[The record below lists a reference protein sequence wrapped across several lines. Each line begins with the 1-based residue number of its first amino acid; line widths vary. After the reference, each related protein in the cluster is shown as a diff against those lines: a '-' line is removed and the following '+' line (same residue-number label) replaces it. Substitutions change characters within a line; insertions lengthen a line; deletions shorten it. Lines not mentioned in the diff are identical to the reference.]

1 MAKRKKKRGYR
12 GARPASRPST
22 ADIGITL
29 YQRGE
34 IAFRLKDYATAVK
47 SWRSEIRANPNTGLS
62 RRLAEAHF
70 RYALSMDRER
80 NLTQIISELHQA
92 SRQAPDVAI
101 YRYHLGL
108 AYHQKKQHNKAID
121 AYQQAL
127 KLRPNDERFRKHL
140 ALACA
145 ELGQDIQ
152 NPVVNVIKSIQQE
165 KYTEAHETLKQN
177 ALGEI
182 DGVVEGCVSAMRGE
196 YAKAKRQLNQYA
208 TINKYGALISYY
220 LGLIY
225 AQEGKESSAIKHL
238 ETAVTEPY
246 TADRCKPILL
256 GIYKQRAMAHVEAGE
271 HTKANRLWNKIAQ
284 LDPQDSAVD
293 NAIAASLEEGLHQA
307 SEGNFSQA
315 MRSWRR
321 LINRGVEHPALLQN
335 YAIACDRSENYENA
349 IETWQQLATI
359 WEEQQS
365 AAPDKE
371 RLKRKLG
378 LVYRRIGEIAWHL
391 DDIYHSRDAY
401 KKALTYVP
409 EDLEIRLRLVTLL
422 AEEDDLN
429 AAMRQLRQLRRRHP
443 DNIRVLE
450 LEITLNLESDNYRK
464 TLNSCLEI
472 LKLDPKHQK
481 ALELLES
488 LGSECVQR
496 LFHQKKHRQAIQLLQ
511 NFIEVYPSHT
521 LFYMMLGA
529 AFLEQSRVTE
539 ADRVLADAIEIAE
552 NKALALAQVGAAYL
566 STKQFD
572 RAESYFKDAGGLDS
586 EQPDVLLAIGV
597 AYMPYDVQKANRY
610 LNRLIASQPED
621 EEMFENIAQRLL
633 GSGMPDRAREMINRG
648 LKKFPKSISLL
659 IGSIT
664 IAITMEDF
672 PLARQT
678 VAKARKV
685 ILAAEEYEAL
695 QALSAAE
702 MMLTMRE
709 MGGFFN
715 EFEDVDKPF

>member
-22 ADIGITL
+22 SDIGITL

-47 SWRSEIRANPNTGLS
+47 SWRSEIRANPNAGLS

-238 ETAVTEPY
+238 ETAITEPY
-246 TADRCKPILL
+246 AADTCKPILL
-256 GIYKQRAMAHVEAGE
+256 GIYKQRAMAYVEAGE
-271 HTKANRLWNKIAQ
+271 HAKANRLWNKIAQ

-293 NAIAASLEEGLHQA
+293 NAIAASLQEGFHQA

-365 AAPDKE
+365 TAPDKE

-552 NKALALAQVGAAYL
+552 NKALALAQVGAAYM
-566 STKQFD
+566 STKHFD

-633 GSGMPDRAREMINRG
+633 GAGMPDRAREMINRG

-685 ILAAEEYEAL
+685 ILAAGEYEAL

>member
-47 SWRSEIRANPNTGLS
+47 SWRSEIRANPKAGLS

-70 RYALSMDRER
+70 RYALSMDREC

-108 AYHQKKQHNKAID
+108 AYHQKKQYNKAID
-121 AYQQAL
+121 AYRQAL
-127 KLRPNDERFRKHL
+127 RLRPDDERFRRHL
-140 ALACA
+140 ALAST

-152 NPVVNVIKSIQQE
+152 DPVVSVIKSIQQE
-165 KYTEAHETLKQN
+165 RYAEARETLDQHS
-177 ALGEI
+177 LGAI
-182 DGVVEGCVSAMRGE
+182 HGVVDGCVIAMLGE

-208 TINKYGALISYY
+208 STKYGALISYY

-238 ETAVTEPY
+238 EAAITEPY
-246 TADRCKPILL
+246 AADVCKPILIS
-256 GIYKQRAMAHVEAGE
+256 IYKQRAAAHVEAGE
-271 HTKANRLWNKIAQ
+271 HAKANRFWNKIAQ
-284 LDPQDSAVD
+284 LDPQDTAAD
-293 NAIAASLEEGLHQA
+293 NATAASLQEGFHQA

-315 MRSWRR
+315 MRSWKR

-335 YAIACDRSENYENA
+335 YAIACDQSENYENA
-349 IETWQQLATI
+349 IETWQQLATV
-359 WEEQQS
+359 WEQQQPT
-365 AAPDKE
+365 APDKE
-371 RLKRKLG
+371 RLKRKLA
-378 LVYRRIGEIAWHL
+378 LVYRRIGEIAL
-391 DDIYHSRDAY
+391 RLGDVYRAKEAY
-401 KKALTYVP
+401 KKALTFVP

-422 AEEDDLN
+422 AEEDNLN

-450 LEITLNLESDNYRK
+450 LEITLSLESDNYRK
-464 TLNSCLEI
+464 ALQACLEI

-481 ALELLES
+481 AMELLES
-488 LGSECVQR
+488 LGIECVQR
-496 LFHQKKHRQAIQLLQ
+496 LSKQKDHRQASRLLQ
-511 NFIEVYPSHT
+511 SFIEVYPTHT
-521 LFYMMLGA
+521 PFYMMLGA
-529 AFLEQSRVTE
+529 AFLKQKRVTE

-552 NKALALAQVGAAYL
+552 DKALALAQVGAAYV
-566 STKQFD
+566 STEHFD

-586 EQPDVLLAIGV
+586 EQPKVLLTIGV
-597 AYMPYDVQKANRY
+597 AYMLYDVQKANRY
-610 LNRLIASQPED
+610 LNRLIANQPE
-621 EEMFENIAQRLL
+621 EEKTFETIAQTLL
-633 GSGMPDRAREMINRG
+633 DSGLPERAREMINRG
-648 LKKFPKSISLL
+648 LKKFPKSVSLL

-664 IAITMEDF
+664 IAIAMEDF
-672 PLARQT
+672 PLARKT

-685 ILAAEEYEAL
+685 VMATGDFEAS

-702 MMLTMRE
+702 MMLTFRE
-709 MGGFFN
+709 MGDFFHG
-715 EFEDVDKPF
+715 FEDIDKPF

>member
-1 MAKRKKKRGYR
+1 MAKRKKKQRYR
-12 GARPASRPST
+12 GAQPTSHSLTTNIGST
-22 ADIGITL
+22 Q

-34 IAFRLKDYATAVK
+34 IAFRMEDYATAVRV
-47 SWRSEIRANPNTGLS
+47 WRAEIKANPGAGLA
-62 RRLAEAHF
+62 RKLAEAHF
-70 RYALSMDRER
+70 RYALSMDRGGK
-80 NLTQIISELHQA
+80 LTQIISELHQA

-108 AYHQKKQHNKAID
+108 AYHLKKQYNKAID
-121 AYQQAL
+121 AYRQAL
-127 KLRPNDERFRKHL
+127 RLQPHEERFQRHL
-140 ALACA
+140 ALARA
-145 ELGQDIQ
+145 ELGQDSQ
-152 NPVVNVIKSIQQE
+152 DTVVSIMRSLQQE
-165 KYTEAHETLKQN
+165 KYTEVHETLKRHS
-177 ALGEI
+177 LGETH
-182 DGVVEGCVSAMRGE
+182 GLVEGCVSAMRGE
-196 YAKAKRQLNQYA
+196 YAKAKRQLNQCTA
-208 TINKYGALISYY
+208 TKYGVLISYY

-225 AQEGKESSAIKHL
+225 AQEGKVSSAIKHL
-238 ETAVTEPY
+238 ETAINEPHM
-246 TADRCKPILL
+246 AVACKPVLL
-256 GIYKQRAMAHVEAGE
+256 GIYKQRAMAYVEAGE
-271 HTKANRLWNKIAQ
+271 HAKANRLWNKIAQ

-293 NAIAASLEEGLHQA
+293 NAIVASLQEGFHQA
-307 SEGNFSQA
+307 SEGSFSQA

-349 IETWQQLATI
+349 IETWQQLATV
-359 WEEQQS
+359 WEQQQS
-365 AAPDKE
+365 TVPDKE
-371 RLKRKLG
+371 RLKRKLA

-391 DDIYHSRDAY
+391 DDVYHSRDAY

-450 LEITLNLESDNYRK
+450 LEITLSLESDNYRK
-464 TLNSCLEI
+464 TLHSCLEI

-488 LGSECVQR
+488 LGIECIQR
-496 LFHQKKHRQAIQLLQ
+496 LFNQKKHHQAVRLLQ
-511 NFIEVYPSHT
+511 NFIEVYPTHT
-521 LFYMMLGA
+521 PFHMMLGA

-552 NKALALAQVGAAYL
+552 NKALTLAQVGAAYL
-566 STKQFD
+566 STKHFD

-586 EQPDVLLAIGV
+586 EQPEVLLAIGV
-597 AYMPYDVQKANRY
+597 AYMSYDVQKANRY
-610 LNRLIASQPED
+610 LNRLIASQPE
-621 EEMFENIAQRLL
+621 EETFETIAKTLL
-633 GSGMPDRAREMINRG
+633 NLGMPDRAREMINRG

-664 IAITMEDF
+664 IAVTMEDF
-672 PLARQT
+672 PLARKT

-685 ILAAEEYEAL
+685 ILAAGEYEAL
-695 QALSAAE
+695 QVLSAAE

-709 MGGFFN
+709 MGGFFH

>member
-1 MAKRKKKRGYR
+1 MAKKKKKQRYR
-12 GARPASRPST
+12 GVRPTSRSVT
-22 ADIGITL
+22 ADIGSAL
-29 YQRGE
+29 YQRGRV
-34 IAFRLKDYATAVK
+34 AFRMKDYAAAVRA
-47 SWRSEIRANPNTGLS
+47 WRAEIKANPDAGLS
-62 RRLAEAHF
+62 RQLAEAHF

-80 NLTQIISELHQA
+80 KLTQIISELHQA

-108 AYHQKKQHNKAID
+108 AYHQEEQYNKAIG
-121 AYQQAL
+121 AYRQAL
-127 KLRPNDERFRKHL
+127 RLRPGDERFQWHL

-145 ELGQDIQ
+145 ESGQDVQ
-152 NPVVNVIKSIQQE
+152 NPVVSVMRSMQQE
-165 KYTEAHETLKQN
+165 KYAEAHETLKQHS
-177 ALGEI
+177 LGEI
-182 DGVVEGCVSAMRGE
+182 HGVVEGCVSAMLGE
-196 YAKAKRQLNQYA
+196 YAKAKRQLNQYTA
-208 TINKYGALISYY
+208 TKYGVLISYY

-225 AQEGKESSAIKHL
+225 AQEGKMSSAIKHL
-238 ETAVTEPY
+238 ETAINEPY
-246 TADRCKPILL
+246 MAVACKPVLL
-256 GIYKQRAMAHVEAGE
+256 GIYKQRATAYVEAGE
-271 HTKANRLWNKIAQ
+271 HAKANRLWNKIAQ
-284 LDPQDSAVD
+284 LDPQDSAVN
-293 NAIAASLEEGLHQA
+293 NAITASLQEGFRQA

-349 IETWQQLATI
+349 IETWQQLATV
-359 WEEQQS
+359 WEQQQS
-365 AAPDKE
+365 TAPDKE
-371 RLKRKLG
+371 RLKRKLA
-378 LVYRRIGEIAWHL
+378 LVYRRIGEIALRL
-391 DDIYHSRDAY
+391 DDVYHAKDAY
-401 KKALTYVP
+401 QKALTYVP

-450 LEITLNLESDNYRK
+450 LEITLSLESDNYRK
-464 TLNSCLEI
+464 TLHSCLEI

-496 LFHQKKHRQAIQLLQ
+496 LFNQKGHRQAIRLLQ
-511 NFIEVYPSHT
+511 NFIEVYPTHT
-521 LFYMMLGA
+521 PFYMMLGA
-529 AFLEQSRVTE
+529 AFLEQKRITE
-539 ADRVLADAIEIAE
+539 GELVLEEGVETAKD
-552 NKALALAQVGAAYL
+552 KALALAQVGAVYL
-566 STKQFD
+566 CTEHFD

-586 EQPDVLLAIGV
+586 EQPEVLLAIGV
-597 AYMPYDVQKANRY
+597 AYMPYDAQKANRY

-621 EEMFENIAQRLL
+621 EKTFEKIAQTLL
-633 GSGMPDRAREMINRG
+633 DSGMPDRAREMLNRG

-664 IAITMEDF
+664 IAIAMEDF

-678 VAKARKV
+678 VAKAQKIAV
-685 ILAAEEYEAL
+685 AAGDFESLE
-695 QALSAAE
+695 ALSAAE
-702 MMLTMRE
+702 MMLTIRE
-709 MGGFFN
+709 MGGLFH